1 VLSKKQENPL
11 SRRIF
16 LSAGG
21 ETMRAIVHWKGGS
34 SVSIDDILTIR
45 YTDKDGPKF
54 LQSNDLSSFQFQGID
69 SFSFFTKKGLLIF
82 SVAEILYIDFR
93 AR

>member
-1 VLSKKQENPL
+1 M
-11 SRRIF
+11 
-16 LSAGG
+16 
-21 ETMRAIVHWKGGS
+21 MRAVVHWKNGS
-34 SVSIDDILTIR
+34 SVNVDDILTIR
-45 YTDKDGPKF
+45 YTDNDGQKF

-69 SFSFFTKKGLLIF
+69 SFSFFTKKGLMLF

>member
-1 VLSKKQENPL
+1 
-11 SRRIF
+11 
-16 LSAGG
+16 
-21 ETMRAIVHWKGGS
+21 MRAIVHWKGGS

-69 SFSFFTKKGLLIF
+69 SFSFFTKK
-82 SVAEILYIDFR
+82 
-93 AR
+93 

>member
-1 VLSKKQENPL
+1 
-11 SRRIF
+11 
-16 LSAGG
+16 
-21 ETMRAIVHWKGGS
+21 MRAIVHWKGGS

-69 SFSFFTKKGLLIF
+69 SFSFFTKKGPLIF

>member
-1 VLSKKQENPL
+1 
-11 SRRIF
+11 
-16 LSAGG
+16 
-21 ETMRAIVHWKGGS
+21 MRAVVQWKNGS
-34 SVSIDDILTIR
+34 SVNVDDILTIR
-45 YTDKDGPKF
+45 YTDKDGQKF

-69 SFSFFTKKGLLIF
+69 SFSFFTKKGLMLF

>member
-1 VLSKKQENPL
+1 
-11 SRRIF
+11 
-16 LSAGG
+16 
-21 ETMRAIVHWKGGS
+21 MRAVVHWKNGS
-34 SVSIDDILTIR
+34 SVNVDDILTIR
-45 YTDKDGPKF
+45 YTDKDGQKF

-69 SFSFFTKKGLLIF
+69 SFSSFTKKGLMLF

>member
-1 VLSKKQENPL
+1 
-11 SRRIF
+11 
-16 LSAGG
+16 
-21 ETMRAIVHWKGGS
+21 MRAVVHWKNGS
-34 SVSIDDILTIR
+34 SVNVDDILTIR
-45 YTDKDGPKF
+45 YTDNDGQKF

-69 SFSFFTKKGLLIF
+69 SFSFFTKKGLMLF